1 MHVDSRSIRRLMHNP
16 VHPPPSA
23 AAFFA
28 HAEQEVFQ
36 ALTSTAGPYATRP
49 YNLLDA
55 LQNMKIPSHTPPD
68 PTSALRCRH
77 QHPRLRTLG
86 LHRGRTQ
93 RHATVVHRPEHRCKA
108 YLVPPIARRH
118 LRDWRRR
125 SSDFLECFLLRM
137 LSSPV
142 SIFAV
147 GDTLLCFGLSC
158 TVVSA
163 SHAHARA
170 SLVVPEHSILA
181 LPSISC
187 VSCVQRQRI
196 RTFALFAFGIVFRIL
211 FHPPALGITPS
222 LLCRHRC

>member
-1 MHVDSRSIRRLMHNP
+1 MHNP

-36 ALTSTAGPYATRP
+36 ALTSTARPYATRP

-55 LQNMKIPSHTPPD
+55 LQNMKIPSHTPAD

-125 SSDFLECFLLRM
+125 SSDFLDAFFSGCYLHPSLFLQLATHCFVLACHARWCQLLM
-137 LSSPV
+137 LMHELLWLCR
-142 SIFAV
+142 SIRF
-147 GDTLLCFGLSC
+147 LPCHQSH
-158 TVVSA
+158 VSA
-163 SHAHARA
+163 ACKGSAYERSPCLPLGSFFAY
-170 SLVVPEHSILA
+170 SSI
-181 LPSISC
+181 P
-187 VSCVQRQRI
+187 QR
-196 RTFALFAFGIVFRIL
+196 
-211 FHPPALGITPS
+211 
-222 LLCRHRC
+222 